1 MLIYLSI
8 IVGINLMVFSFS
20 MIWRKS
26 PIIKINRITGFMQL
40 LIVTVVLF
48 YLYLHKAIADRNMLF
63 FRYYIPVDF
72 LFCLLLG
79 PAHHFQL
86 LLGLNRTLSNP
97 IRKLWKHILPFFLA
111 LLYILYYI
119 SLPLQSRMEI
129 FFNTNGSFNWKM
141 NIPNLLF
148 YVQLMVYL
156 LLSMKYIREKMAVS
170 KIIIHNGVQVSL
182 VWYRNML
189 HIWFLLLVLA
199 TAFSFFIP
207 YYFVNLFAGV
217 LLLCIYFIVKS
228 IWVSPTFK
236 ILPMHFSGKKNRL
249 PVKEEKIA
257 DLEVRLPE
265 YIQSSK
271 IYLKHGCTIKEV
283 AHELLVQ
290 PYQLSNYMNDNL
302 NTTFPVFI
310 NQYRIAEAK
319 KMLVERNGISLTIE
333 AVGQACGFASKS
345 SFNKAFKD
353 ITGQTPSEYRQAFFR
368 KE

>member
-1 MLIYLSI
+1 
-8 IVGINLMVFSFS
+8 MVFSFT

-26 PIIKINRITGFMQL
+26 PIRKINRITGFMQL

-48 YLYLHKAIADRNMLF
+48 YLYLHQAIADKNMLF
-63 FRYYIPVDF
+63 FRYYIPVDY

-86 LLGLNRTLSNP
+86 LLVLNHTWPNP
-97 IRKLWKHILPFFLA
+97 FRKLWKHTLPFFLV

-119 SLPLQSRMEI
+119 SLPLQVRTEI
-129 FFNTNGSFNWKM
+129 FFDTNGSFNWKM
-141 NIPNLLF
+141 NIPNLMF
-148 YVQLMVYL
+148 YVQLVVYL
-156 LLSMKYIREKMAVS
+156 LLSMKYIRKEMAIS
-170 KIIIHNGVQVSL
+170 KTIIHNGVQVNL

-189 HIWFLLLVLA
+189 HVWSLLLVVVAAL
-199 TAFSFFIP
+199 SFFIP
-207 YYFVNLFAGV
+207 YYLVNSFAGAFM
-217 LLLCIYFIVKS
+217 LCIYFIIKT
-228 IWVSPTFK
+228 IWVSPTFR

-249 PVKEEKIA
+249 PVREEKKA

-271 IYLKHGCTIKEV
+271 IYLNHGCTIKEV

-319 KMLVERNGISLTIE
+319 KMLLEKNGISLTIE

-353 ITGQTPSEYRQAFFR
+353 ITGQTPSEYRQLFFR
-368 KE
+368 DE